1 MAFKLPIPGGL
12 KKDQKSVDKAGVPLK
27 ADAKP
32 GDSLSNLS
40 QSPLNKPAPKPAAKS
55 GGGFN
60 LFGLGKQKPVAPKK
74 ALGPITTTTAQ
85 TTSQTTQQG
94 PATNSGFSST
104 ANKTQ
109 KIAAAVAATKVTK
122 PKKVTKGAFKLP
134 IIGDKPLINQLI
146 VLLVIAGI
154 FVLLAIAAT
163 VYYQI
168 KKDHASTYTNITS
181 QLQFHTQRLA
191 KSGGL
196 AARGDAVSFP
206 QLQDSRDE
214 FQRYLDT
221 LNNGGEAF
229 STQVP
234 SARVSEELTSRLEEL
249 TKRFA
254 DSSNAATSILAA
266 KTDLTDLSR
275 NIAQV
280 RSGAEELAAL
290 SQDLTGLM
298 QQSGA
303 SPAQILKVNRLTFY
317 AERLGRGSA
326 EILGS
331 DIIDPEVPFLMGKD
345 TNDFRELIKALES
358 GSDALGITALR
369 DGDTK
374 ARVAKLREQFA
385 LFEQNIQPI
394 LGNVQKLVSARQS
407 GRALQQGSEQLL
419 GNVEQMQQALA
430 VEKNSFPLLLALLFG
445 LLALATLALLAV
457 VFLGDARR
465 RAAESEAENKRNQ
478 EAILRLLNEMGDLAD
493 GDLTIRAK
501 VTEDITGAIADSMN
515 YTIDELRTLVTGV
528 NNASNSVSVR
538 SQQAQAV
545 SVQLLDAAE
554 KQSKEIQNTT
564 QDVLRVAE
572 TLTLVSA
579 SAEESSQV
587 AMRSLAAADKGRMAV
602 QNSITGMNDIR
613 EQIQETSKRIK
624 RLGESSQEIGEIVEL
639 ISDITEQTNVLA
651 LNAAIQAASAGEA
664 GRGFSVVAE
673 EVQRLAE
680 RSGEA
685 TKQIGAIVKT
695 IQADT
700 QDAVAAMEKSTTGV
714 VEGAKLS
721 DAAGQA
727 LSEIDLVTKNLAGLI
742 QKISDDTQTQATSAN
757 KVARNMQDILEINR
771 QTSVGTQ
778 QTATSIKDL
787 ADVASDLKASV
798 SGFKL

>member
-1 MAFKLPIPGGL
+1 MAL
-12 KKDQKSVDKAGVPLK
+12 KFPTSLLGRDKASTG
-27 ADAKP
+27 AAITAKIP
-32 GDSLSNLS
+32 VGAA
-40 QSPLNKPAPKPAAKS
+40 SPLS
-55 GGGFN
+55 
-60 LFGLGKQKPVAPKK
+60 
-74 ALGPITTTTAQ
+74 T
-85 TTSQTTQQG
+85 
-94 PATNSGFSST
+94 SGFGQT
-104 ANKTQ
+104 GDKTR
-109 KIAAAVAATKVTK
+109 KIKAEVAATKVTM
-122 PKKVTKGAFKLP
+122 KKSSDRAFKLP
-134 IIGDKPLINQLI
+134 FIGARPAEQQLPILLIIAGFFGALTIGAI
-146 VLLVIAGI
+146 VLD
-154 FVLLAIAAT
+154 AINRGNLS
-163 VYYQI
+163 V
-168 KKDHASTYTNITS
+168 YTNITS
-181 QLQFHTQRLA
+181 QLQYHTQRLA
-191 KSGGL
+191 KSAGL
-196 AARGDAVSFP
+196 AARGDASAFP

-214 FQRYLDT
+214 FQRFLVVLNEGTPAGEKTFDT
-221 LNNGGEAF
+221 TV
-229 STQVP
+229 S
-234 SARVSEELTSRLEEL
+234 SAKISEEMNSRLEEL

-254 DSSNAATSILAA
+254 DASSSATAILAA
-266 KTDLTDLSR
+266 KTDLADLSR

-280 RSGAEELAAL
+280 RAGAEELATS

-303 SPAQILKVNRLTFY
+303 PLAQVLKVNRMTFLS
-317 AERLGRGSA
+317 ERLGRGAA
-326 EILGS
+326 EILGAEV
-331 DIIDPEVPFLMGKD
+331 IDPEVPFLMGKD

-358 GSDALGITALR
+358 GSDTLGISALR
-369 DGDTK
+369 EGDAK
-374 ARVAKLREQFA
+374 AKAAKLREQFSE
-385 LFEQNIQPI
+385 FEKNVGPI

-407 GRALQQGSEQLL
+407 GRALQQGSEALL
-419 GNVEQMQQALA
+419 ANVESLQIALA
-430 VEKNSFPLLLALLFG
+430 SEKKNTPLFMAILFGVLSLIFLALI
-445 LLALATLALLAV
+445 AV
-457 VFLGDARR
+457 VFLADARK
-465 RAAESEAENKRNQ
+465 RAVGSEAENKRNQ

-528 NNASNSVSVR
+528 NNASTQVSVK

-554 KQSKEIQNTT
+554 KQSKEIRETT
-564 QDVLRVAE
+564 RDVLGVAE
-572 TLTLVSA
+572 TLTKVS
-579 SAEESSQV
+579 SNAEESSQV
-587 AMRSLAAADKGRMAV
+587 ALRSLAAADKGRLAV
-602 QNSITGMNDIR
+602 QNSISGMNDIR
-613 EQIQETSKRIK
+613 DQIQETSKRIK

-727 LSEIDLVTKNLAGLI
+727 LTEIDTVTKNLAALI
-742 QKISDDTQTQATSAN
+742 QKISTDTQSEAASAN
-757 KVARNMQDILEINR
+757 KVARNMQEILEINR
-771 QTSVGTQ
+771 QTTVGTQ
-778 QTATSIKDL
+778 QTASSIKEL
-787 ADVASDLKASV
+787 ADVANDLKASV

>member
-1 MAFKLPIPGGL
+1 MAL
-12 KKDQKSVDKAGVPLK
+12 KTPATP
-27 ADAKP
+27 AKP
-32 GDSLSNLS
+32 
-40 QSPLNKPAPKPAAKS
+40 KAAGT
-55 GGGFN
+55 GGSFLTK
-60 LFGLGKQKPVAPKK
+60 LFGGKKPDSTGTGSTSIRAAAAAGAAAAPTGAKPS
-74 ALGPITTTTAQ
+74 GST
-85 TTSQTTQQG
+85 
-94 PATNSGFSST
+94 SGFGAT
-104 ANKTQ
+104 GEHTRKIRADVAANK
-109 KIAAAVAATKVTK
+109 VAK
-122 PKKVTKGAFKLP
+122 PKAARGP
-134 IIGDKPLINQLI
+134 MRIPLIGGQPIVRQLQI
-146 VLLVIAGI
+146 
-154 FVLLAIAAT
+154 LAIAAGT
-163 VYYQI
+163 FLILSIVAVFLDRQTSGYQ
-168 KKDHASTYTNITS
+168 ATYTNVTS

-191 KSGGL
+191 KSAGL
-196 AARGDAVSFP
+196 AARGDPVAFP

-214 FQRYLDT
+214 FQRYLDV
-221 LNNGGEAF
+221 LNDGGFAF
-229 STQVP
+229 NNKVP
-234 SARVSEELTSRLEEL
+234 SAKINEEITSRIEEL
-249 TKRFA
+249 TKRFGDA
-254 DSSNAATSILAA
+254 SKSATSILAA
-266 KTDLTDLSR
+266 KTDLTDLTR
-275 NIAQV
+275 NVAQV
-280 RSGAEELAAL
+280 RAGADDLAAL

-303 SPAQILKVNRLTFY
+303 PPAQVLKVNRLTFL

-326 EILGS
+326 EILGAET
-331 DIIDPEVPFLMGKD
+331 IDPEVPFQIGKD
-345 TNDFRELIKALES
+345 TNDFRELLKALEG
-358 GSDALGITALR
+358 GSEALGIAALKDADSKAKLVKLR
-369 DGDTK
+369 D
-374 ARVAKLREQFA
+374 
-385 LFEQNIQPI
+385 LFGTFEKNIGPI

-407 GRALQQGSEQLL
+407 GRALQQGSESLL
-419 GNVEQMQQALA
+419 ANVEQLQNAFA
-430 VEKNSFPLLLALLFG
+430 GDTRNLALLMAIVLG
-445 LLALATLALLAV
+445 TVALAFLGLIAL
-457 VFLGDARR
+457 VFLSDARR
-465 RAAESEAENKRNQ
+465 RAAESETENKRNQ

-528 NNASNSVSVR
+528 NNASNQVSVK

-545 SVQLLDAAE
+545 SVQLIDAAE
-554 KQSKEIQNTT
+554 KQSKEIQETT
-564 QDVLRVAE
+564 QDVLKVAE
-572 TLTLVSA
+572 TLTQVSS

-587 AMRSLAAADKGRMAV
+587 AMRSLAAADKGRLAV
-602 QNSITGMNDIR
+602 QNSIAGMNDIR

-727 LSEIDLVTKNLAGLI
+727 LTEIDSVTKNLATLI
-742 QKISDDTQTQATSAN
+742 QRISSDATQQAASAN
-757 KVARNMQDILEINR
+757 KAARNMQDILEINR
-771 QTSVGTQ
+771 QTTAGTQ
-778 QTATSIKDL
+778 QTASSIKEL
-787 ADVASDLKASV
+787 AEVASDLKASV

>member
-1 MAFKLPIPGGL
+1 MALKIPSLTNKDTKKTVATSSAPTKAASSGTTPRSFFAKLFGS
-12 KKDQKSVDKAGVPLK
+12 KKNRFSASTGTGPTTSAGSATGTQTRKIK
-27 ADAKP
+27 ADVAAASGTKP
-32 GDSLSNLS
+32 T
-40 QSPLNKPAPKPAAKS
+40 KKS
-55 GGGFN
+55 SGFN
-60 LFGLGKQKPVAPKK
+60 LPFIGKRSVEQQLPILLTIAGLFG
-74 ALGPITTTTAQ
+74 ALTVGAIVLDAIGR
-85 TTSQTTQQG
+85 S
-94 PATNSGFSST
+94 NSST
-104 ANKTQ
+104 YA
-109 KIAAAVAATKVTK
+109 
-122 PKKVTKGAFKLP
+122 
-134 IIGDKPLINQLI
+134 
-146 VLLVIAGI
+146 
-154 FVLLAIAAT
+154 
-163 VYYQI
+163 
-168 KKDHASTYTNITS
+168 NITS
-181 QLQFHTQRLA
+181 QLQYHSQRLA
-191 KSGGL
+191 KSAGL
-196 AARGDAVSFP
+196 AARGDLASFP

-214 FQRYLDT
+214 FQRYLEI
-221 LNNGGEAF
+221 LNKGGEAF
-229 STQVP
+229 NTTVP
-234 SARVSEELTSRLEEL
+234 SARASEELTSRLEEL

-254 DSSNAATSILAA
+254 DGSNAATAILAA
-266 KTDLTDLSR
+266 KNDLSELSR

-280 RSGAEELAAL
+280 RAGSEELAEL

-303 SPAQILKVNRLTFY
+303 PPVQVLKVNRLTFLS
-317 AERLGRGSA
+317 ERLGRGSA
-326 EILGS
+326 EILGGE
-331 DIIDPEVPFLMGKD
+331 IIDPTVPFLMCKD
-345 TNDFRELIKALES
+345 TNDFRELVKALES
-358 GSDALGITALR
+358 GSDTLGISALR
-369 DGDTK
+369 DGDAK
-374 ARVAKLREQFA
+374 AKVTKLRESFNS
-385 LFEQNIQPI
+385 FEQNIKPI
-394 LGNVQKLVSARQS
+394 LGSVQKLVSARQS
-407 GRALQQGSEQLL
+407 GRVLQQGSEQLL
-419 GNVEQMQQALA
+419 SNVEQLQNALS
-430 VEKNSFPLLLALLFG
+430 VEKRNLTLIIALVLGLFALIFLG
-445 LLALATLALLAV
+445 LIAA
-457 VFLGDARR
+457 VFLSDARK
-465 RAAESEAENKRNQ
+465 RAAESETENKRNQ

-528 NNASNSVSVR
+528 NNASTSVSAK

-554 KQSKEIQNTT
+554 KQSKEIQETT
-564 QDVLRVAE
+564 QQVLGVAQ
-572 TLTLVSA
+572 TLSTVS
-579 SAEESSQV
+579 SNAEESSQV
-587 AMRSLAAADKGRMAV
+587 AMRSLAASDKGRIAV
-602 QNSITGMNDIR
+602 QNSISGMNDIR

-727 LSEIDLVTKNLAGLI
+727 LSEIDSVTKNLANLI
-742 QKISDDTQTQATSAN
+742 QRISADTQAQAASAN

-771 QTSVGTQ
+771 QTTTGTQ
-778 QTATSIKDL
+778 QTASSIKEL

>member
-1 MAFKLPIPGGL
+1 MAFKLPISGNL
-12 KKDQKSVDKAGVPLK
+12 NKDEKPVDKSGMSPK
-27 ADAKP
+27 SADSVASLAKSAP
-32 GDSLSNLS
+32 GKPST
-40 QSPLNKPAPKPAAKS
+40 KPASKS
-55 GGGFN
+55 GGGFS
-60 LFGLGKQKPVAPKK
+60 LFGLGKKKADVPKK
-74 ALGPITTTTAQ
+74 TLGPITTAQ
-85 TTSQTTQQG
+85 TMSQTTQQG
-94 PATNSGFSST
+94 PATNSGFSAT

-122 PKKVTKGAFKLP
+122 PKKVAKGAFKLP
-134 IIGDKPLINQLI
+134 IIGDKPLLTQLI
-146 VLLVIAGI
+146 ILLVIAGL
-154 FVLLAIAAT
+154 FVLAAIAAT
-163 VYYQI
+163 VWYQI

-196 AARGDAVSFP
+196 AARGDSVSFP

-229 STQVP
+229 STVVP
-234 SARVSEELTSRLEEL
+234 SARVSEEITSRLEEL
-249 TKRFA
+249 TKRFS
-254 DSSNAATSILAA
+254 DSSSAATSILAA
-266 KTDLTDLSR
+266 KTDLTNLSR

-303 SPAQILKVNRLTFY
+303 PPAQILKINRLTFY

-358 GSDALGITALR
+358 GSDSLGIVALR
-369 DGDTK
+369 DADTK
-374 ARVAKLREQFA
+374 ARVAKLREQFGS
-385 LFEQNIQPI
+385 FEQNIQPI

-419 GNVEQMQQALA
+419 SNVEQMQQALA
-430 VEKNSFPLLLALLFG
+430 VEKNNFPLLLALLFG

-727 LSEIDLVTKNLAGLI
+727 LSEIDSVTKNLASLI
-742 QKISDDTQTQATSAN
+742 QKISDDAQTQATSAN

>member
-1 MAFKLPIPGGL
+1 MALKLPSLMSNSKKKTGTSGGAATTAA
-12 KKDQKSVDKAGVPLK
+12 SG
-27 ADAKP
+27 
-32 GDSLSNLS
+32 S
-40 QSPLNKPAPKPAAKS
+40 KPAGSLLAKLFGRKKGKLETPSSAAGPTTNGGSTTGTQTRKIKAEIATAAVPRPTKK
-55 GGGFN
+55 GGGFRLPVIGN
-60 LFGLGKQKPVAPKK
+60 RPIEQQLPILLTIAGLFG
-74 ALGPITTTTAQ
+74 AL
-85 TTSQTTQQG
+85 S
-94 PATNSGFSST
+94 
-104 ANKTQ
+104 
-109 KIAAAVAATKVTK
+109 IAA
-122 PKKVTKGAFKLP
+122 
-134 IIGDKPLINQLI
+134 
-146 VLLVIAGI
+146 I
-154 FVLLAIAAT
+154 FFDARSRSNI
-163 VYYQI
+163 
-168 KKDHASTYTNITS
+168 STFTNITS
-181 QLQFHTQRLA
+181 QLQYHTQRLA
-191 KSGGL
+191 KSAGL
-196 AARGDAVSFP
+196 SARGDLASFP
-206 QLQDSRDE
+206 QLQDSKEE
-214 FQRYLDT
+214 FQRYLEV

-229 STQVP
+229 NTTVP
-234 SARVSEELTSRLEEL
+234 NARISEELTSRLAEL
-249 TKRFA
+249 TKRFS
-254 DSSNAATSILAA
+254 DSSNSATAILAA
-266 KTDLTDLSR
+266 KNDLSELNR

-280 RSGAEELAAL
+280 RAGSEELAEL

-303 SPAQILKVNRLTFY
+303 PPAQILKVNRLTFLS
-317 AERLGRGSA
+317 ERLGRGSA
-326 EILGS
+326 EILGGE
-331 DIIDPEVPFLMGKD
+331 IIDPTVPFLMGKD

-358 GSDALGITALR
+358 GSDALGIAALR
-369 DGDTK
+369 DGDAK
-374 ARVAKLREQFA
+374 AKVVKLRESFNR
-385 LFEQNIQPI
+385 FEENIKPI
-394 LGNVQKLVSARQS
+394 LGSVQKLVSARQS

-419 GNVEQMQQALA
+419 SNVEQLQTALA
-430 VEKNSFPLLLALLFG
+430 VEKQNVLLILAFVFGALAL
-445 LLALATLALLAV
+445 
-457 VFLGDARR
+457 VFLGLIAAVFLSDARK
-465 RAAESEAENKRNQ
+465 RAAESETENKRNQ

-528 NNASNSVSVR
+528 NNASTSVSAK

-554 KQSKEIQNTT
+554 KQSKEIQDTT
-564 QDVLRVAE
+564 QQVLGVAQ
-572 TLTLVSA
+572 TLTTVS
-579 SAEESSQV
+579 SNAEESSQV
-587 AMRSLAAADKGRMAV
+587 AMRSLAASDKGRLAV
-602 QNSITGMNDIR
+602 QNSISGMNDIR

-727 LSEIDLVTKNLAGLI
+727 LSEIDTVTKSLANLI
-742 QKISDDTQTQATSAN
+742 QRISADTQAQAASAN

-771 QTSVGTQ
+771 QTTTGTQ
-778 QTATSIKDL
+778 QTASSIKEL